1 MDPLRRYDRDE
12 TLSEDPEHAREPLG
26 AKEVRAVYMVTYSQA
41 NLDLFLSH
49 EDFALAVIRLVSKG
63 TAKILQWCCSC
74 EKQKVWR
81 A

>member
-1 MDPLRRYDRDE
+1 MDSLGRYDRDE
-12 TLSEDPEHAREPLG
+12 TLSDDPGHAREPLG
-26 AKEVRAVYMVTYSQA
+26 TKEVRAVYMVTYSQA

-49 EDFALAVIRLVSKG
+49 EDFALAVIRLVSNG
-63 TAKILQWCCSC
+63 TAKLLQWCCSC